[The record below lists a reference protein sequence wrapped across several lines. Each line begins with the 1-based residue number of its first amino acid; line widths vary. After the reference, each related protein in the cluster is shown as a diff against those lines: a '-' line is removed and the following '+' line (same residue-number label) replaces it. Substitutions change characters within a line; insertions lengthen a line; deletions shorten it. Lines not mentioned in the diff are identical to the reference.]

1 MRPVSSIIPRLTFII
16 ALAATATAAAAQQ
29 GPALVFTAIP
39 DEDET
44 RLVERFTAYAKYF
57 EAKLGIPVKYLPVK
71 SYPAAVT
78 AFTNNQVQLAWF
90 GGFTG
95 VQARIASPGAEAIAT
110 GVEDVAFTSYFIAN
124 TSTGLARGSSFPKDI
139 VGKTITFG
147 ARTSTSGRV
156 FPEHY
161 IRVALGKGPDEVFS
175 RVGFSGDHSRTIQLV
190 QSGAFQVGVVDHL
203 VYEHELAAG
212 KIDPKLVTIVWE
224 TPTFPDYHWVVRGD
238 TDQTFGNGFK
248 QRLQAIILA
257 IDDPKL
263 LAVMD
268 RKKFIAAKNSDYKV
282 IEEVGRAAGLL
293 N

>member
-1 MRPVSSIIPRLTFII
+1 MGLHPGGARLARMRVAFRSSN
-16 ALAATATAAAAQQ
+16 
-29 GPALVFTAIP
+29 PALS
-39 DEDET
+39 
-44 RLVERFTAYAKYF
+44 AK
-57 EAKLGIPVKYLPVK
+57 
-71 SYPAAVT
+71 S
-78 AFTNNQVQLAWF
+78 F

-124 TSTGLARGSSFPKDI
+124 TSTGLTRGSSFPKDI
-139 VGKTITFG
+139 VGKTFTFG

-161 IRVALGKGPDEVFS
+161 IRVALGKGPDEIFS

-212 KIDPKLVTIVWE
+212 KIDPKLVTIIWE

>member
-1 MRPVSSIIPRLTFII
+1 MRLVSSIIRRLTFAIV
-16 ALAATATAAAAQQ
+16 LAAATAAAAQQ
-29 GPALVFTAIP
+29 APTLVFTAIP

-57 EAKLGIPVKYLPVK
+57 EAKLGIPVRYLPVK

-124 TSTGLARGSSFPKDI
+124 TSTGLTRGSGFPKDI
-139 VGKTITFG
+139 VGKTFTFG

-161 IRVALGKGPDEVFS
+161 IRRALNKSPDEIFS

-203 VYEHELAAG
+203 VYEHELATG
-212 KIDPKLVTIVWE
+212 KIDPKLVTIIWE
-224 TPTFPDYHWVVRGD
+224 TPPFPDYHWVVRGD
-238 TDQTFGNGFK
+238 MDKTFGNGFK
-248 QRLQAIILA
+248 QMLQATILG

-282 IEEVGRAAGLL
+282 IEEVARVAGLL